1 MKKKLLLFMLC
12 LSVGMTALSQN
23 KTDIYGLLTT
33 MDHPSKATQGAILA
47 IMTDEAYIPIQIKEG
62 GYATVANPQ
71 SNTQT
76 LSGKPIQLDSIYH
89 FVCRQ
94 DGDVYSYHIEELH
107 T

>member
-62 GYATVANPQ
+62 CMLQ
-71 SNTQT
+71 WRIRS
-76 LSGKPIQLDSIYH
+76 PIHKHYRVSL
-89 FVCRQ
+89 
-94 DGDVYSYHIEELH
+94 YS
-107 T
+107 